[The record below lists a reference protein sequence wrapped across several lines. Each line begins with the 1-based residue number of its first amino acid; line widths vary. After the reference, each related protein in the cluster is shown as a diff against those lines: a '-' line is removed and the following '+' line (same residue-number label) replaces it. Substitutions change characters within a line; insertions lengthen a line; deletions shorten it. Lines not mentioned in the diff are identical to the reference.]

1 MAVDLVTLWFGDWE
15 QKMLGGKHIILWTIL
30 NMVDI
35 SMKILRSSCDCS
47 CHGTSLAESHSS
59 RSSSLYTFS
68 KQIFALLQ
76 LAWYHQAELYTG
88 STLGCHIR
96 DEVLQVICT
105 FEVGYSSQHI
115 DKTYTIQHPE
125 HSLSLTTDRTYMIGP
140 RKVMWDQQ
148 AKVLVCISTLQNLT
162 VQLKDWCGGTL
173 LFFIALHLLHSIS
186 EVRSSW
192 SIWSI
197 FHPIVSRPISW
208 AELHEGL
215 CQTPSQ
221 LLPLFPVAISSQL
234 WHVPSRCISKH

>member
-1 MAVDLVTLWFGDWE
+1 
-15 QKMLGGKHIILWTIL
+15 
-30 NMVDI
+30 MVDI
-35 SMKILRSSCDCS
+35 YLWRFSGP
-47 CHGTSLAESHSS
+47 HVTAAGTSLAESHSS
-59 RSSSLYTFS
+59 CSSSLYTFS

-162 VQLKDWCGGTL
+162 VQFKDWCGGTL
-173 LFFIALHLLHSIS
+173 PFTCNFHCFALLNVELKQID
-186 EVRSSW
+186 V
-192 SIWSI
+192 
-197 FHPIVSRPISW
+197 HPMNNCINVSLVMKIVFMQDSR
-208 AELHEGL
+208 
-215 CQTPSQ
+215 
-221 LLPLFPVAISSQL
+221 
-234 WHVPSRCISKH
+234 